1 MLKPYSHKRRD
12 AWHGT
17 CKPSHLIEPS
27 GFFRVAGAP
36 AICAEGHNRSVLVPP
51 GKKKT
56 NAIAIRRAIYLW
68 IHKGLLRGAASTRL
82 SCLRLTKNAKLYA
95 HSKAIL
101 FSWFS
106 DVSTEFMGSTGF

>member
-1 MLKPYSHKRRD
+1 MLEPHSHKRRD

-17 CKPSHLIEPS
+17 GKTSHLIEPS

-82 SCLRLTKNAKLYA
+82 PCVRLTKNAKLYA

-106 DVSTEFMGSTGF
+106 DAYIGIMVPTSS